1 MHRRL
6 PFPIPA
12 MKPLLW
18 DAINPFTGQPFTW
31 GDPNLR
37 WGDPSYY
44 LEPGDP
50 GFQPYGPPKVSPPK
64 KRSKPKT
71 PPPTNLPAMSDSFQ
85 YITRPTSDG
94 NATTTQPVYR
104 GTKSQTDI
112 VNEVQARMGATPLTI
127 DEVICTFMET
137 VIDWTTQGWKV
148 APCHDLVGFQLTT
161 GGSSPIGGAE
171 DWNFDTMKADLNC
184 QWGDVGEARSRALF
198 TAEKVGEQSRAAPV
212 WVEVYD
218 SETKLP
224 NHYQVGKGL
233 STRFSNNKFEFLPA
247 SGCKIRFRKADNTF
261 VDAAGY
267 PYIKGKT
274 VVCTPPAGLAG
285 TVNVE
290 ITALINGSLRTSEY
304 PFPLT

>member
-1 MHRRL
+1 
-6 PFPIPA
+6 

-31 GDPNLR
+31 DDPNLR
-37 WGDPSYY
+37 WGSPATY

-50 GFQPYGPPKVSPPK
+50 GFVPYGPAKPSAPK

-71 PPPTNLPAMSDSFQ
+71 PPPTNLPSMSESYQ

-104 GTKSQTDI
+104 GTKSQADI
-112 VNEVQARMGATPLTI
+112 IAEVQARIGGAALTI
-127 DEVICTFMET
+127 DGVICTFMEV

-148 APCHDLVGFQLTT
+148 APCHDLIGFRLTI
-161 GGSSPIGGAE
+161 GGSVPIGGAE
-171 DWNFDTMKADLNC
+171 SWDFDTMKADLNC
-184 QWGDVGEARSRALF
+184 QWGDAGEARSRALF
-198 TAEKVGEQSRAAPV
+198 TAEKTGEQSRAAPV

-218 SETKLP
+218 SETREP
-224 NHYQVGKGL
+224 NHYQVAKGL
-233 STRFSNNKFEFLPA
+233 TCRFSNNRFEFNTA
-247 SGCKIRFRKADNTF
+247 QGCKIAFRKSDNTK

-274 VVCTPPAGLAG
+274 VVCLPPAGLTG
-285 TVNVE
+285 TVYVE
-290 ITALINGSLRTSEY
+290 VTALINGTLRTSEY

>member
-1 MHRRL
+1 
-6 PFPIPA
+6 

-50 GFQPYGPPKVSPPK
+50 GFVPYGPPKVSPPK

-71 PPPTNLPAMSDSFQ
+71 PPPTNLPVMSDSFQ

-104 GTKSQTDI
+104 GTKTQADI
-112 VNEVQARMGATPLTI
+112 VAEIQARLGATAPTI
-127 DEVICTFMET
+127 DNVLCTFAEL

-148 APCHDLVGFQLTT
+148 APCHDLIGYQLTI
-161 GGSSPIGGAE
+161 GGSQPVGGPE

-184 QWGDVGEARSRALF
+184 QWGDAGEARSRALF

-247 SGCKIRFRKADNTF
+247 NGCKMSFRKADNTK

-274 VVCTPPAGLAG
+274 VVCTPPAGLTGA
-285 TVNVE
+285 VYLE
-290 ITALINGSLRTSEY
+290 CTALINGSLRTSEY